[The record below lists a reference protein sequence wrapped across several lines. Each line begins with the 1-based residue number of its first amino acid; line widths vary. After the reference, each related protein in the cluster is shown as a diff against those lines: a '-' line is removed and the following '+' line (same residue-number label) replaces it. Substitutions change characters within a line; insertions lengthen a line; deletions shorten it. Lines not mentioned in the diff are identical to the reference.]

1 MLQMEPIHPSYASQ
15 VIRKLIDG
23 QEVDNYLKDLPAPWK
38 DIGRNIAACPK
49 SPHVR
54 TQAFEASLANLPNA
68 SEVRK
73 WVFAADLK
81 ADLNQTPESFDH
93 VPMPELPKS
102 CQIPDQVGE
111 GACAWLDDYIQHSR
125 LWSPRGFE
133 WFHESCGLWVL
144 SVVAARRVLV
154 HMGKPRFTPL
164 YIALTART
172 SSFSKSTTAG
182 IAISTLQRAGL
193 DYLLMPDNSTPQ
205 KFLMEMKA
213 VLPEDYADL
222 DEFAKTR
229 VLNKIASAGQ
239 RGWYFEE
246 FGQGIAAMMR
256 RDGPMTD
263 FRGLL
268 RRFDD
273 TPDRYESGT
282 IGRGTDLVER
292 PYLALLVSMT
302 PADLAPFAQR
312 GSSLWGDGFLARFAL
327 VTPPAGARRRGR
339 FPRGECV
346 IPETLYLPLQAWN
359 QRLGS
364 SQVNLLDEK
373 GMGKDGKNINTVRA
387 KVKPAEPI
395 ALELTD
401 EVFEAFYA
409 YDDGLNEVCS
419 KIDLED
425 LDGNYARFSEKALRL
440 ATIFA
445 SINDSP
451 RVELSHWARAQAV
464 TERWRAGLHFLQQQ
478 LNNPMPSQ
486 MLETEERILRVLR
499 RLKAASARE
508 IRQQTR
514 LPAREIN
521 QILNELSE
529 AELVT
534 KDTVGRT
541 TRYVLLD
548 EADDEQA

>member
-1 MLQMEPIHPSYASQ
+1 MLTTEPTHQSYAAQ

-23 QEVDNYLKDLPAPWK
+23 QEVDNYLTDLSDSWK
-38 DIGRNIAACPK
+38 EIGRNIAACPK
-49 SPHVR
+49 SPNIR
-54 TQAFEASLANLPNA
+54 TQAFEASIANMPNVN
-68 SEVRK
+68 EIRK

-81 ADLNQTPESFDH
+81 ADLNQTMEIFDQ
-93 VPMPELPKS
+93 VLMPELPKS
-102 CQIPDQVGE
+102 SQVSGQEGE
-111 GACAWLDDYIQHSR
+111 GTCAWLDDYILHSK

-193 DYLLMPDNSTPQ
+193 DHLLMPDNSTPQ
-205 KFLMEMKA
+205 KFLMEMKS
-213 VLPEDYADL
+213 VLPDDYAEL
-222 DEFAKTR
+222 DEIGKTR
-229 VLNKIASAGQ
+229 ILNKIASAGQ

-273 TPDRYESGT
+273 TPERYESGT
-282 IGRGTDLVER
+282 IGRGNDLVER

-302 PADLAPFAQR
+302 PADLTPFAQR

-327 VTPPAGARRRGR
+327 ITPPNGARRRGR
-339 FPRGECV
+339 FPKGERV
-346 IPETLYLPLQAWN
+346 IPENLFLPLQAWN
-359 QRLGS
+359 KHLGIPRVEL
-364 SQVNLLDEK
+364 QDEK
-373 GMGKDGKNINTVRA
+373 GTSKDGKNISTVRA
-387 KVKPAEPI
+387 KVKPAEPVV
-395 ALELTD
+395 LELND
-401 EVFEAFYA
+401 DVFEAFYA
-409 YDDGLNEVCS
+409 YDDGLNEVCT
-419 KIDLED
+419 KMALED
-425 LDGNYARFSEKALRL
+425 LDGNYGRFSEKALRL

-445 SINDSP
+445 SINNSAKVD
-451 RVELSHWARAQAV
+451 LSHWARAQAV
-464 TERWRAGLHFLQQQ
+464 TERWRAGAHFLHQQI
-478 LNNPMPSQ
+478 NSPMPSQ

-499 RLKAASARE
+499 RLKGASVRE

-514 LPAREIN
+514 LPAREVN
-521 QILNELSE
+521 QILEELIE
-529 AELVT
+529 AELVAKEAVGKTT
-534 KDTVGRT
+534 KFLMLED
-541 TRYVLLD
+541 
-548 EADDEQA
+548 ADF